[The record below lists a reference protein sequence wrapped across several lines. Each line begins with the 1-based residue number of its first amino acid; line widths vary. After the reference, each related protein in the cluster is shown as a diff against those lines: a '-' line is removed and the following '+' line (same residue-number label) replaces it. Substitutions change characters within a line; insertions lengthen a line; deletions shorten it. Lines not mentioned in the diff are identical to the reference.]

1 MSWKRIEFVKS
12 AKSLDA
18 CPRAPL
24 PEVAFS
30 GRSNVG
36 KSSLLNTI
44 AGRKALAKVSG
55 KPGKT
60 RLLNFFDLRGRGHL
74 VDLPGY
80 GYAAVSKSIKAEWAR
95 FMDEYLKGRP
105 QLVGL
110 VQLLDSRHEPSAQD
124 RQMIAWLISR
134 RLPFLLAMTKADKI
148 SRSKR
153 GQQEALIRT
162 SLNLQVE
169 VPFVFFSSET
179 GEGKDELRAWVD
191 SALEAGRKK
200 MLR

>member
-1 MSWKRIEFVKS
+1 MAWKRLEFVTS
-12 AKSLDA
+12 ANSLDG

-44 AGRKALAKVSG
+44 AGRRALAKVSG

-60 RLLNFFDLRGRGHL
+60 RLLNFFDLGGRGHL

-80 GYAAVSKSIKAEWAR
+80 GFASVGKSMRAEWGR
-95 FMDEYLKGRP
+95 FMDEYLRGRE
-105 QLVGL
+105 QLAGL
-110 VQLLDSRHEPSAQD
+110 VQLLDCRHEPSEQD
-124 RQMIAWLISR
+124 RQMIGWLLGR
-134 RLPFLLAMTKADKI
+134 RLPFILALTKADKI
-148 SRSKR
+148 SRGR
-153 GQQEALIRT
+153 RQRQQAVILKALD
-162 SLNLQVE
+162 LQVQ
-169 VPFVFFSSET
+169 VPLQFFSSET
-179 GEGKDELRAWVD
+179 GEGKAELRAWVD
-191 SALEAGRKK
+191 GALAAWREQ

>member
-1 MSWKRIEFVKS
+1 MSWKRLEFVTS
-12 AKSLDA
+12 AKSLEG

-44 AGRKALAKVSG
+44 AGRRALAKVSG

-60 RLLNFFDLRGRGHL
+60 RLLNFFDLDGRGHL

-80 GYAAVSKSIKAEWAR
+80 GYAAVGKSMKAEWGR
-95 FMDEYLKGRP
+95 FMDEYLQGRE
-105 QLVGL
+105 QLAGV
-110 VQLLDSRHEPSAQD
+110 VQLIDCRHEPSEQD
-124 RQMIAWLISR
+124 KQMVSWLAGRQ
-134 RLPFLLAMTKADKI
+134 LPFVLALTKADKI
-148 SRSKR
+148 SRGKR
-153 GQQEALIRT
+153 QKHRSMILKALG
-162 SLNLQVE
+162 LQSQ
-169 VPFVFFSSET
+169 VPLEFFSSEN
-179 GEGKDELRAWVD
+179 GEGKAEIRAWVD
-191 SALEAGRKK
+191 EAMGAWREQ

>member
-1 MSWKRIEFVKS
+1 
-12 AKSLDA
+12 
-18 CPRAPL
+18 
-24 PEVAFS
+24 
-30 GRSNVG
+30 
-36 KSSLLNTI
+36 
-44 AGRKALAKVSG
+44 
-55 KPGKT
+55 
-60 RLLNFFDLRGRGHL
+60 
-74 VDLPGY
+74 
-80 GYAAVSKSIKAEWAR
+80 
-95 FMDEYLKGRP
+95 
-105 QLVGL
+105 
-110 VQLLDSRHEPSAQD
+110 
-124 RQMIAWLISR
+124 MIAWLISR